1 MELADLLDI
10 RPGVTAVVGSGGKT
24 ALLRTLGTALAAKGQ
39 RVALCATAK
48 FYPFPGLPCLLS
60 PTLPELMAALDRER
74 LVCVGKLLPD
84 SGKLAAPE
92 LSMAE
97 LASAADYVL
106 AEADGSAGLPLK
118 AHAEWEP
125 VIPPEAARV
134 VCVVG
139 ASGLGR
145 PIAEA
150 AHRPERFAALAGTTP
165 EDAAS
170 PENVARVLA
179 AEALADIYFFNQS
192 DTGGGEALAL
202 QTAALLGRPAAL
214 GALRKG
220 VWRKCSL

>member
-1 MELADLLDI
+1 MELAELLGI
-10 RPGVTAVVGSGGKT
+10 RPGVAAVIGSGGKT
-24 ALLRTLGTALAAKGQ
+24 ALLRTLGTALAAEGR
-39 RVALCATAK
+39 RVVLCATTK
-48 FYPFPGLPCLLS
+48 FYPFPGLPRLLS
-60 PTLPELMAALDRER
+60 PTLPELAAALDREG
-74 LVCVGKLLPD
+74 LVCAGRLLPH
-84 SGKLAAPE
+84 SGKLTAPE
-92 LSMAE
+92 LSMSQ

-106 AEADGSAGLPLK
+106 AEADGAAGRPLK

-125 VIPPEAARV
+125 VIPPEVGRV

-170 PENVARVLA
+170 PENTARVLA
-179 AEALADIYFFNQS
+179 AEALADIYFFNQT
-192 DTGGGEALAL
+192 DAGGVEALAL
-202 QTAALLGRPAAL
+202 RTAALLGRPAVL

-220 VWRKCSL
+220 AWLRCSL